1 MKKLLLMILAVS
13 ITACSSTAVRS
24 EPEQEVRSG
33 LEQDVRLQN
42 CMAKLRE
49 GQTISVVALGGS
61 ITTGHQ
67 AQPPETAGW
76 AGLVNAWLKEKALET
91 GASVEFHNSGASG
104 TDSAFASIRA
114 ADHALAYNPDL
125 VIVEYAVNDQWLN
138 SRVRKRSFE
147 GLIRRLL
154 DNSPRRA
161 VIIIALNEK
170 GDPQKSTSVP
180 EVRSEQAEIGRHYKV
195 PVLAWADWVKAS
207 EWGNYFSGKE
217 TIHPNKEGHA
227 SIASGIIHFM
237 DIAWEPPQAGPVKTS
252 MPQPLFSEEFQN
264 VKFIGSSETSA
275 IVSNTGWESKPAILP
290 DEWPSRGG
298 KKLYGWTTSDPRA
311 NLAIRVKGKSVGV
324 LFAESDKFFNSLAW
338 LEDSGGNVKSAK
350 IIIKNYASSRSGSY
364 GYAYAE
370 IADNLEPSKE
380 YILRVGVNP
389 GGKSGASAHIIGVL
403 CTDRRD

>member
-1 MKKLLLMILAVS
+1 MEKLLLMILAVS
-13 ITACSSTAVRS
+13 ITACSSNA
-24 EPEQEVRSG
+24 VRSG
-33 LEQDVRLQN
+33 LDQDVRLQN

-49 GQTISVVALGGS
+49 GKTISVVTLGGS

-76 AGLVNAWLKEKALET
+76 AGLVNVWLKEKARET
-91 GASVEFHNSGASG
+91 RGSVEFHNSGASG

-125 VIVEYAVNDQWLN
+125 VIVEYAINDQWLD
-138 SRVRKRSFE
+138 SQVRKRSFE

-170 GDPQKSTSVP
+170 GAAGKSTFH
-180 EVRSEQAEIGRHYKV
+180 EQAEIGRHYNV

-217 TIHPNKEGHA
+217 TIHPNNKGHA
-227 SIASGIIHFM
+227 SIASGIIKFLN
-237 DIAWEPPQAGPVKTS
+237 IAWEPPQAGPVKTS
-252 MPQPLFSEEFQN
+252 LPQPLFSAEFQN
-264 VKFIGSSETSA
+264 VKFIGSSETAA
-275 IVSNTGWESKPAILP
+275 IVRNTGWVSKPAILP
-290 DEWPSRGG
+290 DEWSSRGG
-298 KKLYGWTTSDPRA
+298 KQLYGWTTADPEA

-324 LFAESDKFFNSLAW
+324 LFAESDKFFDSLAW

-350 IIIKNYASSRSGSY
+350 IIIKNYVDHRSGYY

-370 IADNLEPSKE
+370 IADNLDPSKE
-380 YILRVGVNP
+380 YILRIGVNP
-389 GGKSGASAHIIGVL
+389 DGKSGASAHIIGVI
-403 CTDRRD
+403 CTGVS